1 MQTGVYV
8 PTLYKARRVPVK
20 SPVCAICVE
29 RTRGRCRKVELR
41 FGVAVWLCASH
52 GSVEFQ
58 RQRSGREFV
67 LTLQRLWV
75 SHGCLTPVRSRALSA
90 HLAACAGVGKPL
102 PGSYAWPEL
111 RRLAESWFADGVSV
125 PEAARRLRRELAGC
139 QTKPPT
145 PRTLSRWRA
154 ERRWLASEAPR
165 PAHPPPVSRAP

>member
-1 MQTGVYV
+1 VHTDAYV

-29 RTRGRCRKVELR
+29 RTRGRCRQVELR
-41 FGVAVWLCASH
+41 FGVAVWLCAAH

-58 RQRSGREFV
+58 RQRAGRDFV

-75 SHGCLTPVRSRALSA
+75 SHGCLTPLRSRALSA
-90 HLAACAGVGKPL
+90 HLAACAGGAKPL

-111 RRLAESWFADGVSV
+111 RRLAESWFAQGVSV

-139 QTKPPT
+139 QARPPT
-145 PRTLSRWRA
+145 PRTLRRWRA
-154 ERRWLASEAPR
+154 GGRTLARAGWPGPR
-165 PAHPPPVSRAP
+165 TG